1 MNEQDYKT
9 FIQENILNQLIQ
21 NDPYIL
27 PECEQAAKQEMM
39 AYLHRFDTILL
50 FLNYNDYPHF
60 KMLWI
65 DITLYHLHARIN
77 PKNIPEIR
85 IIRYNDAVNFL
96 KQVNEG
102 KIITDYPA
110 LPHPD
115 TFFIKFGST
124 IKPTDFHF

>member
-1 MNEQDYKT
+1 MQEQEYKS
-9 FIQENILNQLIQ
+9 FIQENVLNPLIQ

-39 AYLHRFDTILL
+39 AYLHRFDSSLL
-50 FLNYNDYPHF
+50 FLHYNDYPHF

-77 PKNIPEIR
+77 PKNIPAIR
-85 IIRYNDAVNFL
+85 ILRYNDAINFL

-102 KIITDYPA
+102 KIITDYPT
-110 LPHPD
+110 LPQSN
-115 TFFIKFGST
+115 KFYSKLSSK
-124 IKPTDFHF
+124 KPTDFAF